1 MKSHTH
7 ILLTFL
13 LLQLLAAVPLTAQR
27 IFYSEPDRDD
37 SRNIQFEIL
46 GKYNNNYL
54 VYKNYRNR
62 HYISIYT
69 AEMKQKDKVLLDFI
83 PERVSSVDV
92 FSNPENVVVIYQYS
106 RKNTVYCMGVRIDGN
121 GKTIGEPVQLDTTQ
135 LNAGSDSKIYTAL
148 ASDDRQKFMVF
159 KMRNRYRD
167 EFQFQTLLL
176 SNNLLPI
183 RKAAFTYQ
191 IENNKDAIADFYLD
205 NEGNFLFTHVMRQ
218 GQKEYIS
225 RARLCVLRTYEDSV
239 KVYPLRLTSYQ
250 RSVVRTDGRGTAPTT
265 VTVNIEAEE
274 KAMQNGETFGLF
286 LDELRIK
293 VDNTNGRYI
302 LASFY
307 SKSRRGNI
315 DGLFLAVVNKD
326 LETPDIE
333 RVFEFDEDLRKA
345 ARGESRGSVALNDF
359 YIKHFIVKRD
369 GGVLMTAESA
379 YSSSQGNNF
388 NRWDNPWLWG
398 QPWGGGFWG
407 WNSPWMWN
415 SPWGW
420 GSPWMWNTP
429 WGWNSFGGRQQVRY
443 YADNIIV
450 LSFDKDAM
458 LDWTSIVAKQQF
470 DDNSDILLSYQIMNS
485 GAELLFLYNEWNRRN
500 PLLSAQSLDP
510 TGKVKREQP
519 LRSLDRGYQFMI
531 RFGKQ
536 VSAREMLVP
545 VVYRNTYCFARIE
558 F

>member
-1 MKSHTH
+1 MKHC
-7 ILLTFL
+7 IY
-13 LLQLLAAVPLTAQR
+13 LLAIVMFFLGSIPAGAQR

-37 SRNIQFEIL
+37 SRNLQFDIL

-54 VYKNYRNR
+54 VYKNYRSR
-62 HYISIYT
+62 HYISVYS

-83 PERVSSVDV
+83 PERVTSVDI
-92 FSNPENVVVIYQYS
+92 FSNSENVVVIYQYL
-106 RKNTVYCMGVRIDGN
+106 RRNTVYCMGVRIDGN
-121 GKTIGEPVQLDTTQ
+121 GRPMGDPVQLDTTQ
-135 LNAGSDSKIYTAL
+135 LNMSNDSKIYTAL
-148 ASDDRQKFMVF
+148 TSDDKQKFMVF

-176 SNNLLPI
+176 SSNLLPI

-191 IENNKDAIADFYLD
+191 LENTKDAIADFYLD

-218 GQKEYIS
+218 GQKEYINK
-225 RARLCVLRTYEDSV
+225 ARLCVLRTYDDSV
-239 KVYPLRLTSYQ
+239 KVYPLRLTAYQ
-250 RSVVRTDGRGTAPTT
+250 RSVARTEGRGSVPVT
-265 VTVNIEAEE
+265 VTVEMDE
-274 KAMQNGETFGLF
+274 KLRQQTESVGLF

-293 VDNTNGRYI
+293 VDNTNGKYI

-307 SKSRRGNI
+307 SRSRRGNI
-315 DGLFLAVVNKD
+315 DGLFMAVINKD

-333 RVFEFDEDLRKA
+333 RVFEFDDELRKV

-359 YIKHFIVKRD
+359 YIKHFIVRKD

-379 YSSSQGNNF
+379 YTSNQGNNF
-388 NRWDNPWLWG
+388 NRWDNPWMWG

-407 WNSPWMWN
+407 WNSPMMWN

-420 GSPWMWNTP
+420 NNPMMWNSPWGMN
-429 WGWNSFGGRQQVRY
+429 NFGGRQMVRY
-443 YADNIIV
+443 YADNVIA

-458 LDWTSIVAKQQF
+458 LDWSSVIAKQQF

-485 GAELLFLYNEWNRRN
+485 GAELLFLYNEWSRRN
-500 PLLSAQSLDP
+500 PMLSAQSLDP
-510 TGKVKREQP
+510 SGKVKREQP

-536 VSAREMLVP
+536 VAAREMLVP
-545 VVYRNTYCFARIE
+545 VVYRNAYCFARIE